1 MRRKERKKEETE
13 APAKWLSCAGCHAI
27 GSAGSFCGNCEDTG
41 MIYSEKCDFKR
52 GTPWDSRRRLWMSRV
67 GLMWRDGFK
76 KKEQETL
83 FKGMKV
89 MILKG
94 PADRLFQVGM
104 IVNVMSRYLEVEY
117 YNERDARLY
126 RQRVHMHSILVI
138 HRGAKVTVD
147 QNGVL
152 FVERRSDKEIR
163 TGVANVSDDEV
174 SSDEN

>member
-1 MRRKERKKEETE
+1 
-13 APAKWLSCAGCHAI
+13 
-27 GSAGSFCGNCEDTG
+27 
-41 MIYSEKCDFKR
+41 
-52 GTPWDSRRRLWMSRV
+52 
-67 GLMWRDGFK
+67 MWRDGFK

-152 FVERRSDKEIR
+152 FVERRSDEEIQ